1 MKAYDEAWARATAR
15 ASPLD
20 YSRFEKIDVSD
31 DEEPPR
37 VEQPYAAR
45 SIEFCHPSTWKPPRA
60 PVARASD
67 VSHPSSWGG
76 GHGPSTWL
84 SWFLNLTRR
93 STFKLHLDFTKVT
106 RAREPRPSKV
116 N

>member
-1 MKAYDEAWARATAR
+1 MQQRARVHRRLPLLPHHRAQPSARRDQQLAAGAAATAR

-37 VEQPYAAR
+37 VEPPYAAR

-67 VSHPSSWGG
+67 VSHPSSRGG
-76 GHGPSTWL
+76 GHGL
-84 SWFLNLTRR
+84 S
-93 STFKLHLDFTKVT
+93 
-106 RAREPRPSKV
+106 
-116 N
+116 

>member
-37 VEQPYAAR
+37 VAQPYAAR
-45 SIEFCHPSTWKPPRA
+45 SIEFCHPSTWKPPCA
-60 PVARASD
+60 PVARAPTC
-67 VSHPSSWGG
+67 HPAPSSWGG
-76 GHGPSTWL
+76 GH
-84 SWFLNLTRR
+84 
-93 STFKLHLDFTKVT
+93 D
-106 RAREPRPSKV
+106 
-116 N
+116 